1 MAKRKAKKTARRR
14 YSRRSVGAVGG
25 QMVMD
30 IAGLTIGAVLA
41 KQVGKLVPTL
51 NSRIQA
57 VGKIALGV
65 ALPNFIKT
73 PIVKGIGNGMIAVG
87 GAELLGGFLPSLGQ
101 ADDVVLLSGID
112 EIGALDEIGMVD
124 QIGAGDIAEINGD
137 IAEVN
142 GFDEF

>member
-1 MAKRKAKKTARRR
+1 MARRKQRKTTGRR
-14 YSRRSVGAVGG
+14 YSRRRSVGAVGG

-41 KQVGKLVPTL
+41 RQVGKLVPTL
-51 NSRIQA
+51 DSKIQA
-57 VGKIALGV
+57 IGKIALGV

-73 PIVKGIGNGMIAVG
+73 PIVKGIGNGMIAIG
-87 GAELLGGFLPSLGQ
+87 GAELIGGFVPGLGA

-112 EIGALDEIGMVD
+112 EIGAMDEIGMID
-124 QIGAGDIAEINGD
+124 QIGGDVNAVNGD
-137 IAEVN
+137 ISEVN